1 MTENESKR
9 LAASD
14 DEILEAVRRK
24 MSGVELSVKLLPD
37 PDGRAFVAGRPAGAG
52 VRSRI
57 GFAGLA
63 PLVLVAALIVVVV
76 GQGIV
81 RQTSSGPTGSG
92 EPPVGSTATL
102 TYRLLPPAGGQPSA
116 SDLAKTVDVLKH
128 RLSVVFPQMYSVDS
142 SGSPLP
148 VNVANQG
155 YSVVAQPPDRV
166 VVRYEASYRE
176 TLGSA
181 DIWNAAIIRASL
193 GRTGH
198 VDFVDLPA
206 GVYGTSATPGPNALP
221 QKGQSIDPGLPAL
234 VTDADVDPSALSE
247 LPGTGD
253 KLVPDIGF
261 TSTASRTVADYVAN
275 NTGHYL
281 AVAVDGIVLGT
292 TAVTAT
298 ATAGHLQLSDGLD
311 GADANALIWLLGS
324 GSLPVPLMEDFYEIA
339 TPTPGPAAGQV
350 VAPAYLTPTNLPS
363 NGRTLG
369 NPNAPVTLGVW
380 IDFRCPV
387 CQVFATQTMP
397 KLIEKYV
404 KPGKLKI
411 SYQDFMVLDS
421 QIAGSTESRD
431 AAAAGRC
438 AADQGK
444 FWVYQDWLIANQ
456 SPIEAPGAFTLTRLA
471 ELATRAGLDMTKFE
485 PCLTSGRH
493 NAEVLEESGT
503 ATSAG
508 VPAFF
513 VNGVELAATAASP
526 GAYDELAAAI
536 DAALAASTAL
546 PTALPTA
553 SPAESPTASPTTI
566 PSPATAVQTFRFY
579 YTQRGDT
586 LSAIAAKF
594 DVTLARLI
602 AANPQIKDPNH
613 ITLGEIIFIPS
624 ATWFPVVPIPTPASS

>member
-1 MTENESKR
+1 MNENESKR
-9 LAASD
+9 LASSD
-14 DEILEAVRRK
+14 DEILEAIRRN

-37 PDGRAFVAGRPAGAG
+37 PDGRAFVANPPAAVG

-76 GQGIV
+76 GQGILL
-81 RQTSSGPTGSG
+81 RPTSSGPTGSG

-102 TYRLLPPAGGQPSA
+102 TYRLVPPGGGAPSA
-116 SDLAKTVDVLKH
+116 SDLAKTVDVLRH

-142 SGSPLP
+142 AGSPLP
-148 VNVANQG
+148 VSVANQG

-193 GRTGH
+193 GRTGR
-198 VDFVDLPA
+198 VEFVDLPA
-206 GVYGTSATPGPNALP
+206 GVYGTSTARGANALP
-221 QKGQSIDPGLPAL
+221 QNGQSIDPGLPVL

-247 LPGTGD
+247 MPATGD

-261 TSTASRTVADYVAN
+261 TSAASRTVTDYVAN

-292 TAVTAT
+292 TAVTAS

-311 GADANALIWLLGS
+311 GADANALMWLLGS
-324 GSLPVPLMEDFYEIA
+324 GSLPVPLVEAFYEIA

-350 VAPAYLTPTNLPS
+350 IAPSYITPTDLPS

-380 IDFRCPV
+380 IDFRCPA

-404 KPGKLKI
+404 RPGKLKI
-411 SYQDFMVLDS
+411 SYQDFVVIDS
-421 QIAGSTESRD
+421 QVAGSTESRD

-444 FWVYQDWLIANQ
+444 FWAYQDWLIANQ
-456 SPIEAPGAFTLTRLA
+456 SPTEAPGAFTLARLA
-471 ELATRAGLDMTKFE
+471 ELANRAGLDMTKFE

-493 NAEVLEESGT
+493 NAEVLTESGT
-503 ATSAG
+503 ATG
-508 VPAFF
+508 VGAPTFF
-513 VNGVELAATAASP
+513 VNGVEVAATGASP
-526 GAYDELAAAI
+526 GAYADLAAAI
-536 DAALAASTAL
+536 DAALAASTAA
-546 PTALPTA
+546 PT
-553 SPAESPTASPTTI
+553 ESPTASSTT
-566 PSPATAVQTFRFY
+566 SPGPAADTVQTIMFY
-579 YTQRGDT
+579 TVNAGDT
-586 LSAIAAKF
+586 MQAIAGRF
-594 DVTLARLI
+594 NVTLARLI

-613 ITLGEIIFIPS
+613 LTLGEIILIPS